1 MLSMGEV
8 ELTCDMAEIYHIYI
22 TDWYSPPFPV
32 SFLADLACG
41 LDDDSR
47 IKRKIGNIKLTLSQ
61 SLQALIVDK
70 LSVLIWQ
77 NTEDGHK
84 GRNYPESL
92 YKALTEEKKDELKVF
107 DSIEDFDEW
116 YKETHHE

>member
-1 MLSMGEV
+1 MGEV

-22 TDWYSPPFPV
+22 TDWYSPPFPI
-32 SFLADLACG
+32 SFLADLASG

-47 IKRKIGNIKLTLSQ
+47 IRRKMGNVNLTLSQ

-84 GRNYPESL
+84 GRNFPESV
-92 YKALTEEKKDELKVF
+92 YKKLTGTDDKKKDELEVF
-107 DSIEDFDEW
+107 ESAEDFDEW
-116 YKETHHE
+116 YRNKMR

>member
-1 MLSMGEV
+1 MLSVGED
-8 ELTCDMAEIYHIYI
+8 ELTCDMAEIYRLYI
-22 TDWYSPPFPV
+22 TDWYSPPFPM
-32 SFLADLACG
+32 SYLAKLASG

-47 IKRKIGNIKLTLSQ
+47 IKRKISNTKLTFTQ
-61 SLQALIVDK
+61 STQALIVDK

-77 NTEDGHK
+77 NTENGHK

-92 YKALTEEKKDELKVF
+92 YKSLSEEKKEELKAF